1 VVAEIQATTQNGPHH
16 CGHNAALSRGPQAI
30 GKAKEINP
38 QAFDSKALSDVNLN
52 K

>member
-1 VVAEIQATTQNGPHH
+1 MARIL
-16 CGHNAALSRGPQAI
+16 AAIRPLCPEPQAI

-38 QAFDSKALSDVNLN
+38 QAFDLKALSDVNLN

>member
-1 VVAEIQATTQNGPHH
+1 VVAEVRPPLELARII
-16 CGHNAALSRGPQAI
+16 AAIRPLRPGQQAI

-38 QAFDSKALSDVNLN
+38 QAFDLKALSDVNLN